1 MCSSGS
7 RGDSNGFSFE
17 SEDSQGQGQ
26 VSLSLPEDKIT
37 NIKWKINLNL
47 RRTSWGVTLLTSI
60 EFSRA
65 IEILFECQE

>member
-7 RGDSNGFSFE
+7 RGISNGFSFK
-17 SEDSQGQGQ
+17 SEDSQGQ
-26 VSLSLPEDKIT
+26 VSVVSEDKIT